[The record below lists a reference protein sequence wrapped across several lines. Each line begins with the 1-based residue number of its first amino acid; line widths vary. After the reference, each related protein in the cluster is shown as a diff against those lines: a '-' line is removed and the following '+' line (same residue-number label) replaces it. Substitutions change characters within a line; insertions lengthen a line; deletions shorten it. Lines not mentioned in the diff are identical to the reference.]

1 MLIPAGVGRFLDRV
15 LPRGFGAFL
24 HRAYDPYHRWSTG
37 RRSRKVIKK
46 IFDGKELKV
55 VAGPFS
61 ETKYFPLSR
70 GSALLPKLLGAYELE
85 LHPVIETIL
94 KKRYTTI
101 VDVGCAEGFYVV
113 GLAQKISQARVHG
126 FDLDRD
132 SLAACKRLAKLN
144 EVESRVFL
152 HEACTHEE
160 LTRLIDDRTLIIC
173 DCEGFEVE
181 LLDPNRVP
189 TLRRADILVEL
200 HDRLVPAAA
209 KIVTD
214 RFGPPQRVAMI
225 SSAVRDPKAFPALA
239 SLSPVD
245 QAFALEEFR
254 GGPMEWAFI
263 EGVN

>member
-15 LPRGFGAFL
+15 LPRGFGVFL

-37 RRSRKVIKK
+37 RRSREVIDK
-46 IFDGKELKV
+46 IFGSKELKV

-70 GSALLPKLLGAYELE
+70 GSALLPKLLGTYELE
-85 LHPVIETIL
+85 LHPAIATIL
-94 KKRYTTI
+94 KKGYTTI
-101 VDVGCAEGFYVV
+101 IDVGCAEGFYVV
-113 GLAQKISQARVHG
+113 GLARKIPQARVHG
-126 FDLDRD
+126 FDLDCD
-132 SLAACKRLAKLN
+132 SLAACRQLAKLN
-144 EVESRVFL
+144 EVENRVYL
-152 HEACTHEE
+152 HEGCTHEE

-181 LLDPNRVP
+181 LLDPSRVP
-189 TLRRADILVEL
+189 ALRQADILVEL
-200 HDRLVPAAA
+200 HDRLVPTAA
-209 KIVTD
+209 KIVTG

-225 SSAVRDPKAFPALA
+225 SSVIRDPKAFPALA
-239 SLSPVD
+239 SLTAAD